1 MGPDFFA
8 GGRVETVKHAAATER
23 IDLAVVKGRRCS
35 RASARDSFFE
45 AGLVFVRPELIAGGE
60 ADANNG
66 FGPAAWHFIES
77 TVTNDGQPPLAG
89 ADSTE
94 PKLARRL
101 GVQIGIEADMVHVRV
116 AVRAAEASPVR
127 GRGNE
132 VGGWFYRCI

>member
-60 ADANNG
+60 VDADNG
-66 FGPAAWHFIES
+66 FGLAALLLRES
-77 TVTNDGQPPLAG
+77 TVTNDGERRPAG
-89 ADSTE
+89 ADSTA

-101 GVQIGIEADMVHVRV
+101 GVPIGIEADMVHVRV
-116 AVRAAEASPVR
+116 AVRAAKSGP
-127 GRGNE
+127 
-132 VGGWFYRCI
+132 I